1 MIKITKKMK
10 TQIPKILISLALI
23 VLLITII
30 VLINKKVINLNILE
44 KFVDTANGT
53 TGTNGA
59 TEPTGTNGAT
69 GTNGTTGSDGATG
82 TNTEQTGSNTEQTGS
97 NPTGTDG
104 TTGSDGAT
112 GTNTEQTGSNT
123 EQTGSNPTGT
133 NPTGTNPTGTNPT
146 GTNTAANTT
155 ITTSM
160 NNNVNVDNTPLKFE
174 GPPNSNFYLS
184 KQYGY
189 VSDGN
194 ENIPPNTIVNQV
206 DFTGTSN
213 VFNPIFHVN
222 REEYFDDSKYAPY

>member
-69 GTNGTTGSDGATG
+69 GTNGTTGSDGPTG

-112 GTNTEQTGSNT
+112 GS
-123 EQTGSNPTGT
+123 